1 MTELRQIFRE
11 HDGKC
16 CYFDF
21 FDFVENKLNIKLA
34 VWEEDALEER
44 LDRLGMAYIC
54 FNEFNE
60 FCMVYDINWGEPL
73 DANDTEAI
81 LDRKLNLSYKDY
93 KVTKS
98 DYF

>member
-1 MTELRQIFRE
+1 MTELREIFRE
-11 HDGKC
+11 HNDKC

-44 LDRLGMAYIC
+44 LDRLGMAYIE

-81 LDRKLNLSYKDY
+81 LDKKLNLSYKDY